1 MARAKAFL
9 GLWLPAMA
17 VLLAGLWRAWQTGQ
31 ADPWDWSI
39 AVAGLMALIGFLLAN
54 RTIVMLIWIALG
66 VVAPVLVFCAMAS
79 GQLRLLPSLGLAL
92 TALLPLV
99 AAAWLRHPPILR
111 GRMAAMGMIVAA
123 GAILYF
129 GPPPSLAAADT
140 RPKLA
145 VLTGLPLFWDEMGP
159 AGTGLRDAPIIT
171 VLRTR
176 FTVLPLDD
184 PRDLPGT
191 GARRLLIAQ
200 PRALAPEQLVAID
213 TWVRA
218 GGTALVLADPLL
230 RWPSD
235 LALGD
240 RRRAP
245 TSSLLQPLL
254 THWGVAPDRFES
266 REVRQFLADDRLL
279 TLSGAWLPHGRTMTA
294 RTIGRGTLLLIGD
307 ADLIDDRLWLADPA
321 QPLNPRSWIAD
332 TPAALLLWLGAAAP
346 APRSWMRTP
355 ADVMLALRWAILV
368 GTSWAMV
375 GGALLWARFTDRDE
389 EQKVKTSKGTRGKSV

>member
-1 MARAKAFL
+1 MARAAKAFL

-66 VVAPVLVFCAMAS
+66 VVAPVLIFCAVAS
-79 GQLRLLPSLGLAL
+79 GQLRLFPTLGLTV
-92 TALLPLV
+92 TALLTLV

-159 AGTGLRDAPIIT
+159 AGTGPRDAPIIT

-200 PRALAPEQLVAID
+200 PRALDQ
-213 TWVRA
+213 RA
-218 GGTALVLADPLL
+218 QHHAHRHLVLQQRRQRLIQHGYFFRNPVEVFIVRIPATVTNFNKPYISFNETAGQQATLPKLILPVLIANFLIFL
-230 RWPSD
+230 RNIKCQY
-235 LALGD
+235 
-240 RRRAP
+240 RN
-245 TSSLLQPLL
+245 
-254 THWGVAPDRFES
+254 FC
-266 REVRQFLADDRLL
+266 
-279 TLSGAWLPHGRTMTA
+279 
-294 RTIGRGTLLLIGD
+294 IG
-307 ADLIDDRLWLADPA
+307 
-321 QPLNPRSWIAD
+321 
-332 TPAALLLWLGAAAP
+332 
-346 APRSWMRTP
+346 
-355 ADVMLALRWAILV
+355 
-368 GTSWAMV
+368 
-375 GGALLWARFTDRDE
+375 
-389 EQKVKTSKGTRGKSV
+389 